1 MPAEVLCRGR
11 DFVVSVQALW
21 PPGLWERWPWEE
33 GGDSTGIL
41 GLWLWAKGKYVWAG
55 QEALD
60 SAFLL
65 PPLGILESWL
75 HMNL

>member
-1 MPAEVLCRGR
+1 MPRLSGLQGCGGSGHGRG
-11 DFVVSVQALW
+11 
-21 PPGLWERWPWEE
+21 

-55 QEALD
+55 WEALD

-75 HMNL
+75 HRNL